1 MSIEQSSI
9 VTNGLT
15 KRYGRDTALNN
26 VDVRVPDGAFYVLVG
41 ENGAGK
47 STTFKILMNLVRA
60 DEGRAEIMGLDSVE
74 RGPDVRANVGYV
86 PEHASHTYSW
96 LTCSEV
102 LAHVSAFYPS
112 WDTSYAIRLAEV
124 LGLQTKRRVGSLS
137 KGETRRL
144 QLVSALAHR
153 PPVLLLD
160 EPTDGLDP
168 LVRKRLLTLLA
179 EHLADTPTTLMV
191 CTHHVHEFE
200 GLADHVGVLQSGRLV
215 AQMSRDEMRRTVK
228 RYELEV
234 PENWTAPSGM
244 RMSNVRRS
252 SSGRACE
259 CIVVGEDGE
268 VTPQISSSGAQ
279 VRDVRSVS
287 LEEAAVLFLSGEA
300 QQ

>member
-1 MSIEQSSI
+1 MRIEESSI
-9 VTNGLT
+9 VTNGLV
-15 KRYGRDTALNN
+15 KRYGNDTALDN
-26 VDVRVPDGAFYVLVG
+26 VNLRVPDGAFYVLVG

-47 STTFKILMNLVRA
+47 STTFKILMNLVPA
-60 DEGRAEIMGLDSVE
+60 DEGRAEVMGMDSVE
-74 RGPDVRANVGYV
+74 RGPDVRANIGYV
-86 PEHASHTYSW
+86 PEHAAHPYSW
-96 LTCSEV
+96 LTCGEVLEYVRAFYPTWDTDYASKLSEV
-102 LAHVSAFYPS
+102 LGV
-112 WDTSYAIRLAEV
+112 
-124 LGLQTKRRVGSLS
+124 QTRRRMGSLS
-137 KGETRRL
+137 KGETRRV

-191 CTHHVHEFE
+191 CTHHIHEFE
-200 GLADHVGVLQSGRLV
+200 SLADHVGVLQGGHLV

-234 PENWTAPSGM
+234 PENWMAPSGM
-244 RMSNVRRS
+244 RIANVRRS

-259 CIVVGEDGE
+259 FIVVGEDGD
-268 VTPQISSSGAQ
+268 VTSRISSTGAQ
-279 VRDVRSVS
+279 VRDVKSVT

-300 QQ
+300 QA